1 MPNQEITPII
11 ALIADNLM
19 YSIRIRNSVKML
31 GYRVELIESNN
42 LIDQNSGTS
51 FKHQI
56 AEHVGGPGF
65 WLFDKLTKLQ
75 PALII
80 IDLGIENIQWGLWVS
95 SLKSAPATQRIPLIG
110 FCSHTHIDKIKM
122 AKKAGADKVFSRS
135 FFINDIHSIIQK
147 FAIQYN
153 KDQDFEPFCQSE
165 LSPQAYKGIVKFN
178 EGDFF
183 EAHELLEEAWMA
195 ESGPGRELYR
205 AILQIA
211 VAYYQIQ
218 VENFEGAIKMFL
230 RVRKWI
236 DKLPDTCRG
245 VNIQKLRKDSN
256 RVFDVVQC
264 LGKTGLNEFDFEL
277 LQPVEYSISK

>member
-1 MPNQEITPII
+1 MPNQKSTPVI
-11 ALIADNLM
+11 ALFADNLM
-19 YSIRIRNSVKML
+19 FSIKIQNSAKML
-31 GYRVELIESNN
+31 GYKVELIDSNK
-42 LIDQNSGTS
+42 LIDQNYGTR
-51 FKHQI
+51 FRQQI
-56 AEHVGGPGF
+56 AEHVGGTGF
-65 WLFDKLTKLQ
+65 WLFDNLTKLQ

-110 FCSHTHIDKIKM
+110 FCSHTHVEKIKM

-135 FFINDIHSIIQK
+135 FFMNDIQSIIQK

-153 KDQDFEPFCQSE
+153 KDEDFDPFCQSE
-165 LSPQAYKGIVKFN
+165 LSPQAYKGLVKFN
-178 EGDFF
+178 EGDYF

-195 ESGPGRELYR
+195 DSGQGRELYR

-218 VENFEGAIKMFL
+218 CVNFEGAIKMFL

-236 DKLPDTCRG
+236 YKLPDTCRG

-277 LQPVEYSISK
+277 LQPVEYSFSK